1 MNPANE
7 RPYLRYFFEYGSGV
21 CLWAGNDAARDRFGD
36 YAIENGALPI
46 STNTRYWLQHLIAW
60 YDTGLDWDD
69 PGSGASPWSEDEWR
83 RFEQAAQEGFR
94 RLVQELPGHDF
105 ELFDESGTRGPPDTP
120 PTYELLVRL
129 FAPADNADHAAR
141 QADALLA
148 ALAPF
153 APEPRRPPE
162 SYWKIPGWYEHDLQL
177 APADE
182 TTFDAVVA
190 MAAGNW
196 EITRDSE
203 CNAVWNPSPG
213 QIFLLPEA
221 TWAEVMLIQPN
232 PPAPDQDYLPS

>member
-1 MNPANE
+1 MNPENE

-21 CLWAGNDAARDRFGD
+21 CLWAGNDAARDHFGD
-36 YAIENGALPI
+36 YPIDTDALPV
-46 STNTRYWLQHLIAW
+46 SANTRHWLHHLIAW

-69 PGSGASPWSEDEWR
+69 PGGGAAHWSEEER
-83 RFEQAAQEGFR
+83 ARFEQAAQEGFR
-94 RLVQELPGHDF
+94 CLVQELPEQDF
-105 ELFDESGTRGPPDTP
+105 ELFDESDTRGPPDTP

-153 APEPRRPPE
+153 TPEQQHPPE
-162 SYWKIPGWYEHDLQL
+162 AYWKIPGWYEHCLKL

-190 MAAGNW
+190 MASGDW
-196 EITRDSE
+196 DITRESE
-203 CNAVWNPSPG
+203 LDAVWSPSPG
-213 QIFLLPEA
+213 QVFLLPEA
-221 TWAEVMLIQPN
+221 TWAQVMLIQPN
-232 PPAPDQDYLPS
+232 PPAPDQEYLPS